1 MTPKLNAFAEVI
13 AKANDQFMDKHKLVD
28 TLMGI
33 IDKALRNQ
41 GMPADAI
48 TIDAVE
54 LDKKIV
60 FLLPDSLPDGVEVAL
75 GNREGDIF
83 KKFHF
88 TLEELDIDTVVTV
101 FENYFLVSEN

>member
-1 MTPKLNAFAEVI
+1 MTPKLSNFAEII
-13 AKANDQFMDKHKLVD
+13 AKANDQFMDKHKLVN

-41 GMPADAI
+41 GIPADAI

-60 FLLPDSLPDGVEVAL
+60 FLLPDALPEAVEVAL
-75 GNREGDIF
+75 GNRLGDIN
-83 KKFHF
+83 KKFQF
-88 TLEELDIDTVVTV
+88 KLDELDIETVITI
-101 FENYFLVSEN
+101 FENYFLTDS

>member
-1 MTPKLNAFAEVI
+1 MTPKLSAFAEVV
-13 AKANDQFMDKHKLVD
+13 AKANDKFMDEHKLVD

-41 GMPADAI
+41 GVSADAI

-60 FLLPDSLPDGVEVAL
+60 FLLPDATPDSVEVAL
-75 GNREGDIF
+75 GNRLGDID
-83 KKFHF
+83 KKFQF
-88 TLEELDIDTVVTV
+88 VLEELDIATVIKV
-101 FENYFLVSEN
+101 FESYFLTNE